1 MYGYKKERKLTF
13 ILIYS
18 LRRKHSIK
26 GIPFNLG
33 TVEVPKLSFVKKS
46 FSI

>member
-1 MYGYKKERKLTF
+1 MRSVLD
-13 ILIYS
+13 IYTQHIQVLS
-18 LRRKHSIK
+18 KHSIK

>member
-1 MYGYKKERKLTF
+1 MLQINYLQQV
-13 ILIYS
+13 S
-18 LRRKHSIK
+18 ASKHSIK

>member
-1 MYGYKKERKLTF
+1 MSENIRDN
-13 ILIYS
+13 
-18 LRRKHSIK
+18 RKHSIK